1 MDDLGNMGRNEA
13 AQIHVHLYH
22 QPINESIMLDVDIGS
37 VRGRSKVEVA
47 KEAPSL
53 GEGGEVFS
61 QNLPRSPSMFGVNC
75 LPSIHSLAAMAWWS
89 G

>member
-1 MDDLGNMGRNEA
+1 
-13 AQIHVHLYH
+13 
-22 QPINESIMLDVDIGS
+22 MLDVDIGS

-61 QNLPRSPSMFGVNC
+61 QNLPRSLVDVWSE
-75 LPSIHSLAAMAWWS
+75 LPAQCT
-89 G
+89 

>member
-61 QNLPRSPSMFGVNC
+61 QNLPRSLVDVWSE
-75 LPSIHSLAAMAWWS
+75 LPAQCT
-89 G
+89 